1 MARTIGK
8 STRGPPRARKGK
20 TPSYKRRKMSAVPR
34 GVGNMAWRLGAD
46 SMALTVQSYFEASVD
61 IGAGSQKTAYTICVD
76 PMQSLIERNI
86 ATKIHSANGNE
97 LLSTA
102 ALPFSRMAKFQSLY
116 RQYQIRSFTV
126 RIMTDTGPGLANP
139 IMALTDRRSGA
150 IVDDTGT
157 IMSQV
162 HTSKCLHSADR
173 TFVYGWTAKTSEDLN
188 FHSLHDFFGEQN
200 KVYLKICQE
209 VEGLEGT
216 TAPTKSRHIVE
227 VSCNVVLRDSKS
239 EDQPLN

>member
-20 TPSYKRRKMSAVPR
+20 TPSYKRRKMSSVPR

-102 ALPFSRMAKFQSLY
+102 ALPFSRMAKFQS
-116 RQYQIRSFTV
+116 QT
-126 RIMTDTGPGLANP
+126 
-139 IMALTDRRSGA
+139 
-150 IVDDTGT
+150 
-157 IMSQV
+157 
-162 HTSKCLHSADR
+162 
-173 TFVYGWTAKTSEDLN
+173 
-188 FHSLHDFFGEQN
+188 
-200 KVYLKICQE
+200 
-209 VEGLEGT
+209 
-216 TAPTKSRHIVE
+216 
-227 VSCNVVLRDSKS
+227 
-239 EDQPLN
+239 